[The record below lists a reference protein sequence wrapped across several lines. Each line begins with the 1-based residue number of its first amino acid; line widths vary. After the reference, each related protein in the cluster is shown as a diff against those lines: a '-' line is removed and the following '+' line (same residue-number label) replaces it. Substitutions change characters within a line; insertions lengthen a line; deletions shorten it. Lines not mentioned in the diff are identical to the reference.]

1 MLLKVV
7 YINNRLLFYVASHA
21 HNRYHTSYS
30 KHVSLIV
37 RASYVTMLYFQ
48 ICAP

>member
-21 HNRYHTSYS
+21 RNRYRTSYS
-30 KHVSLIV
+30 KHISLIV
-37 RASYVTMLYFQ
+37 CASYVTMLYFQ